1 MLRRTGALGLIAILT
16 LFIVGCPDSQPSRG
30 QLAKE
35 VKVRRT
41 KQVITLGDPDQ
52 EWQKVAIV
60 EIVDRIPAPRGN
72 AARVGLCWDDDN
84 LYLSF
89 LVRDTELYSSS
100 NVPDAIASDDGCMV
114 LIEPRP
120 ERAPTGPQQ
129 YFGFRVNLLS
139 TLSDSRGLVGQQ
151 ADYTW
156 QSHMKAAISLRGAI
170 NLGGAEGYIAEMA
183 IPWADM
189 GIKPEGGKTRFGIN
203 LVVYDRDA
211 DEKFFHYIDCG
222 GDSDLAK
229 PTRFIDA
236 MLVK

>member
-16 LFIVGCPDSQPSRG
+16 LFIVGCPGSQPSGG

-35 VKVRRT
+35 IKVRRT
-41 KQVITLGDPDQ
+41 KQVIKLGDPEQ

-89 LVRDTELYSSS
+89 LVRDTELYSAS
-100 NVPDAIASDDGCMV
+100 NTRDSITSDDACLV

-120 ERAPTGPQQ
+120 EQAPGGPRQ
-129 YFGFRVNLLS
+129 YFGFQVNLLS
-139 TLSDSRGLVGQQ
+139 TVSDFRGLVGQK
-151 ADYTW
+151 ADTTW
-156 QSHMKAAISLRGAI
+156 ESHMQAAISLRGAI
-170 NLGGAEGYIAEMA
+170 NSGGAEGYIAEMA

-203 LVVYDRDA
+203 LVVYDRDV

-222 GDSDLAK
+222 GDSDLSK
-229 PTRFIDA
+229 PTRFVDA
-236 MLVK
+236 VLVK